1 LLQILASR
9 QSVQL
14 CESLTTMAS
23 KLHPSRRSGI
33 LCTMDVVDKKICL
46 NDEAPSKNAARIVN
60 FTASLAH
67 GQVDDAYLHKTTEF
81 LSVCIK
87 LCLAY

>member
-1 LLQILASR
+1 
-9 QSVQL
+9 
-14 CESLTTMAS
+14 
-23 KLHPSRRSGI
+23 
-33 LCTMDVVDKKICL
+33 MDVVDKKICL

-60 FTASLAH
+60 FTAH